1 MNPDPQQGG
10 LLGFFQRMRKP
21 NEQTGLSPFQRFGA
35 ALDPLILPEMRAGQ
49 QIREQGA
56 QRVAQGNKNKT
67 IQFLQQKASQGDTVA
82 AQILAGL
89 ENNSL
94 SVKDAMSLY
103 YNQVFA
109 KPGKT
114 GTSAIQNYEYAK
126 NVLGMSEIDSQK
138 FGKQPPLVDM
148 SAKPEAQAAVDAGYK
163 YTNEVF
169 DQAKN
174 AKQSL
179 NTIRRQ
185 IQLSQSQDFT
195 SGIGQEFFNQAKQW
209 AERFG
214 FGDAN
219 VSSNQEFGALVKQ
232 TVLDASGG
240 SLGVGVSA
248 SDVVYL
254 DAMRANQNY
263 NPKTIR
269 SMLFAQELLDNR
281 KIELRNFAN
290 EYMKSDINNGKQYI
304 VNRFDFELAAEEYF
318 KDKPLFGDL
327 YMEE

>member
-1 MNPDPQQGG
+1 M
-10 LLGFFQRMRKP
+10 
-21 NEQTGLSPFQRFGA
+21 
-35 ALDPLILPEMRAGQ
+35 
-49 QIREQGA
+49 
-56 QRVAQGNKNKT
+56 
-67 IQFLQQKASQGDTVA
+67 QQKASQGDTVA

-114 GTSAIQNYEYAK
+114 GTSAIENYEYAK
-126 NVLGMSEIDSQK
+126 NVLGMSEIDAQK

-318 KDKPLFGDL
+318 KDKPLFGSL
-327 YMEE
+327 YME